1 MNAEG
6 AITKKG
12 GNVVVSGCT
21 AINANRKK
29 FSPKEAPDT
38 VVKLTNKK
46 SFCHGNPISP
56 ILFPGVIFFPL
67 F

>member
-46 SFCHGNPISP
+46 IFLPRKSNFTHPFSRCS
-56 ILFPGVIFFPL
+56 FFPL

>member
-12 GNVVVSGCT
+12 GHDNIRKCT
-21 AINANRKK
+21 AIHVIAKNGTTTGTWYC
-29 FSPKEAPDT
+29 SET
-38 VVKLTNKK
+38 LVKK

-56 ILFPGVIFFPL
+56 ILFPGVLFFPL